1 MLIKKPQ
8 ILVVAGHPGVGK
20 STLANSLG
28 EKLGWPVLSMDT
40 VATSLRNNAGM
51 SESAAKQQALFVLL
65 AQTEQAARNVNK
77 VVIDVSVNL
86 KGEWE
91 RFACIRDR
99 NPMIK
104 YLPLF
109 LLADFDTCEARILE
123 RLANDPKDPRAPY
136 SRTASLAEFETYVDF
151 DFKGLIKME
160 ARRSK
165 ADIVKN
171 AVALIYANLLT

>member
-1 MLIKKPQ
+1 MLLKKPQ
-8 ILVVAGHPGVGK
+8 IIVVAGHPGVGK

-28 EKLGWPVLSMDT
+28 DKLGWPVFSMDT
-40 VATSLRNNAGM
+40 VATSLRDNAGM
-51 SESAAKQQALFVLL
+51 SVEEARKQALSILL
-65 AQTEQAARNVNK
+65 GQTEQAAKNVSK

-86 KGEWE
+86 KDEWE
-91 RFACIRDR
+91 RFACVKDR

-123 RLANDPKDPRAPY
+123 RVAKDSKDLRAPY
-136 SRTASLAEFETYVDF
+136 DRTTSLAEFETYADF

-160 ARRSK
+160 ARRPK
-165 ADIVKN
+165 ADILKN

>member
-8 ILVVAGHPGVGK
+8 IIVISGHPGVGK

-28 EKLGWPVLSMDT
+28 EKLGWPVFSMDT
-40 VATSLRNNAGM
+40 VATSLRDNAGM
-51 SESAAKQQALFVLL
+51 TLSEAKNQALSILL
-65 AQTEQAARNVNK
+65 AQTEQSAKNVSK
-77 VVIDVSVNL
+77 VVIDVSINL
-86 KGEWE
+86 KDQWE
-91 RFACIRDR
+91 RFACIKDR

-123 RLANDPKDPRAPY
+123 RVAKDANDLRASY
-136 SRTASLAEFETYVDF
+136 NRVASLGEFETYADF

-160 ARRSK
+160 ARRPEG
-165 ADIVKN
+165 DIVKN